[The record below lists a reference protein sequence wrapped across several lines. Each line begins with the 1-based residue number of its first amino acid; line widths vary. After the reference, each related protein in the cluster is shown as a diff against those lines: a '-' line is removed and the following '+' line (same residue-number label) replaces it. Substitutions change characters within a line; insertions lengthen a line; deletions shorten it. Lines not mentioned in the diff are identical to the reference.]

1 VAVSEMLRRILGVR
15 GAVVVICVVLGAVSA
30 LMIIGS
36 AGPTYTASSRLVL
49 DVPDP
54 TSEAEA
60 QVIGDTAEAV
70 VTSPSAVKNAL
81 AAVGVSRDLVT
92 FAEER
97 ISVEPLGSSGVLR
110 LSVTDPDPGVAAGV
124 ANELARDLI
133 ETRLQSRNAPLSD
146 ALAALDQRI
155 ELLNVSIEAM
165 NEQLSAATLLDRRD
179 ILRQREVFLQRQLL
193 LEQQRAE
200 LLAGEVEWPRPAIID
215 RASRPTE
222 ADPSKALPIAALGM
236 LLGLIVGVGVAATL
250 EALRPTVVGREI
262 GRELDAPVLG
272 ELRPGQAGNDH
283 VLGVQTRLGLAA
295 EMAHVE
301 SIEVMGVGVAPSPEA
316 IEGLKSRDL
325 PPISTVDSDHALS
338 ANGRRPGLVLVVRR
352 RLPKSKLEP
361 VHDLQAIADLPL
373 LGILTQRRSWR
384 RSPHATH
391 WEAPV
396 PSAPSPMRQTG
407 GER

>member
-1 VAVSEMLRRILGVR
+1 
-15 GAVVVICVVLGAVSA
+15 
-30 LMIIGS
+30 
-36 AGPTYTASSRLVL
+36 L

>member
-1 VAVSEMLRRILGVR
+1 VAVGEMLRRILGVR
-15 GAVVVICVVLGAVSA
+15 GAVVIICVVLGGVGA
-30 LMIIGS
+30 LMINGG
-36 AGPTYTASSRLVL
+36 AVPTYTASSRLML

-54 TSEAEA
+54 SSEAEA

-70 VTSPSAVKNAL
+70 VTSPSAVEKAL
-81 AAVGVSRDLVT
+81 ATVGVSRDPVT
-92 FAEER
+92 FAEEG

-110 LSVTDPDPGVAAGV
+110 LSVTDPDPDVAAGV
-124 ANELARDLI
+124 ATALARDLI

-155 ELLNVSIEAM
+155 ELLNVSIEAT

-179 ILRQREVFLQRQLL
+179 ILRQREVLLQRQLL

-222 ADPSKALPIAALGM
+222 ADPSKVLPIVALGI
-236 LLGLIVGVGVAATL
+236 LLGLIVGVGIAATL

-262 GRELDAPVLG
+262 GRELEAPVLG
-272 ELRPGQAGNDH
+272 ELRPGQANGDR

-301 SIEVMGVGVAPSPEA
+301 SIEVMGIGVAPSPQA
-316 IEGLKSRDL
+316 IEDLKSREL

-338 ANGRRPGLVLVVRR
+338 ANGRRPGLVLVVPSRI
-352 RLPKSKLEP
+352 PKSKLEP
-361 VHDLQAIADLPL
+361 VLDLQAIADLPL

-384 RSPHATH
+384 RSPQATR
-391 WEAPV
+391 WDGLV
-396 PSAPSPMRQTG
+396 PPPPSPMRQAG
-407 GER
+407 GDR